1 MKTYL
6 AYDIMDFLGVP
17 APLRSFAWVT
27 VNGEPWGLFLAV
39 EEPEES
45 FARRN
50 FGVNHGQLYKPDYRL
65 LSDENHD
72 VHLRYID
79 DDPESYP
86 GIFGNAKFSPDAAD
100 KRRLIQSL
108 EDLNIGEN
116 LESAVNVDGALRY
129 FVGQVFLMNWDSYLG
144 HTGHNYFLYEEEGQ
158 LSILPWDYNLAFGTY
173 ALGMSEP
180 IRDPNVL
187 INYPILTP
195 APGSI

>member
-50 FGVNHGQLYKPDYRL
+50 FGVNHGQLYKPDYRF
-65 LSDENHD
+65 LSDENLD

-86 GIFGNAKFSPDAAD
+86 GIFDNANFLPMRRTSGGSSSPW
-100 KRRLIQSL
+100 KI
-108 EDLNIGEN
+108 
-116 LESAVNVDGALRY
+116 
-129 FVGQVFLMNWDSYLG
+129 
-144 HTGHNYFLYEEEGQ
+144 
-158 LSILPWDYNLAFGTY
+158 
-173 ALGMSEP
+173 
-180 IRDPNVL
+180 
-187 INYPILTP
+187 
-195 APGSI
+195 